1 MVDREQSCK
10 IAKVMKIFGND
21 GSVVMRLYDNF
32 PDEVN
37 FEEPL
42 FILLDELA
50 TPLFFNLF
58 QRRGK
63 DKALVRFDDIDT
75 PYRAGFIVGREA
87 IAFVDA
93 DDEPHDGELY
103 YDDMVGFTLKDGVS
117 GREGEIIEY
126 IDSENNPLFEVVMD
140 GVSVMV
146 PVADDLIEEI
156 DQDSKSILMTLP
168 DGLIDLYFE

>member
-42 FILLDELA
+42 FILVDELA

-93 DDEPHDGELY
+93 GDEPHE
-103 YDDMVGFTLKDGVS
+103 TINREQLKRIG
-117 GREGEIIEY
+117 
-126 IDSENNPLFEVVMD
+126 
-140 GVSVMV
+140 
-146 PVADDLIEEI
+146 
-156 DQDSKSILMTLP
+156 
-168 DGLIDLYFE
+168 